1 MTKLIDQ
8 IVEWMDESTTRY
20 NKMNN
25 TGYRC
30 QSTWKCAIT
39 NINHSSVGGYLITVG
54 MSIKQSSTVCVCV
67 ESTNSRWVVD
77 KLMMTTIMTKT
88 TANGEILNQIML

>member
-1 MTKLIDQ
+1 MKMTKLIDQ

-30 QSTWKCAIT
+30 QST
-39 NINHSSVGGYLITVG
+39 
-54 MSIKQSSTVCVCV
+54 
-67 ESTNSRWVVD
+67 
-77 KLMMTTIMTKT
+77 
-88 TANGEILNQIML
+88 